1 MRDGH
6 VVGASGQKVVRPTL
20 AAALL
25 PLLLCA
31 SPAAADIRGR
41 VFEDV
46 NYGGGAGRS
55 FGAAPGINQAGVR
68 VEFYDNTGAFVEF
81 QLTDNNGFS
90 FAQTAGTFTVRVVN
104 STVTS
109 SRVGYVPGLLPV
121 QTFRTASGG
130 NSPVTDHVGGEVPSL
145 VDAGPNTTGLTLA
158 QLTTA
163 TTTAQSITT
172 VTFGGGPNVVN
183 VNFGFNFNTIV
194 NVNDSDQGSLRQ
206 FLLNSNAL
214 GNATLAIVGQPAG
227 RDVSVFMIS
236 DGQAHPGLRAGIA
249 NLLSGGVVAVIT
261 PVTDLP
267 AVTAADTSV
276 DGTTQTTNVGNTN
289 AAVLGTGGTVGV
301 DGLALNTVAGPEVEI
316 AGSNSGTHNCG
327 LLIQAASAVVRGLA
341 IRGFGDVIGEGGVCV
356 NGAPNALV
364 EGNVLGSGATSFVDP
379 GATALRNEAG
389 VFGGNSSASTVQNN
403 LIGFSRVTGVYLA
416 AGATGWTVTGNEIRD
431 SGLDSA
437 DGDGLTINAGTT
449 NTSVGNLITGSS
461 TQGIVVTA
469 GATGN
474 VFTNNTVTGN
484 GVGIPS
490 GLVQTSAIVLRS
502 GVASTV
508 LDRNVIHANYG
519 AGVQVNDGSVGT
531 RMTRNSFALNGTI
544 TARNGAA
551 PTGQIGIDLNSPT
564 DDIHFGTAPFYTL
577 NDAGDVDTGGNGLV
591 NFPLLQSATL
601 FGGNLSLQGF
611 ARPGSLIEVFI
622 ATPDPTG
629 FGEGTTYSITLTEG
643 GTGAG
648 GNDPYADGDSG
659 TGTYGPGPVNGIA
672 QGTDTTN
679 RFVFFFPVPLGIGT
693 GTQLTATATL
703 GGETSEFGGNVTV
716 AAATAVK
723 LMSFTAVPGD
733 GSVTLEWRTGS
744 ELDNLGFH
752 VYRGSSAN
760 GPWQRLNASLI
771 PGLGSSP
778 EGKRYSLLDK
788 GLRNGSSYYY
798 RLEDVDRSGKVTSHG
813 PVTAKPVARAGAPRL
828 EPADAPNA
836 SSPGDSGDG
845 GGTSPEEAGESL
857 SGWTAYG
864 DPGDV
869 SLRVLRRNAR
879 SVTLELRTGGFY
891 ALREASG
898 TVRVFVPGFDFPHDD
913 KAAALPIRRAL
924 TDAVVGRKV
933 QLGAVRALDLVGFE
947 GLSPSALGKPEMRVR
962 RDGTVRAIRR
972 GSAALVKDFPKSE
985 LATLLPSVFQ
995 GNTKSAVVEI
1005 APFRF
1010 DAEGRQLVLARRV
1023 LVQLLF
1029 TGREVGESGQGS
1041 VGRAPGPR
1049 KPAGSGATLARLYTT
1064 SRGLYSVSFEQL
1076 FPGQKRGFAASQ
1088 LRLERQGET
1097 AAFHFAPSS
1106 DAFAPGSRLYFY
1118 ADRTAAST
1126 DFTAEVAWELVL
1138 ARDGVAMP
1146 IVSAAPAGASIFS
1159 GSTGLASFET
1169 NRFYQPGLLEAKD
1182 LWLWEVL
1189 ASGAARVKTFSL
1201 AGVDTASL
1209 HTAVLDVDL
1218 QGASESGGAVDHH
1231 LSVSLNG
1238 APVGDAQFAGKQSY
1252 RMSLGVPAS
1261 LLREGA
1267 NELSLTNVA
1276 DTGVSSVV
1284 FLDRFSIA
1292 HAQVSS
1298 MSAGVFEGSFREA
1311 GTATVSG
1318 ATSAVVVLD
1327 VTAAPRWLS
1336 GFTAAGGMLRFRA
1349 EAGHR
1354 YLAVSQPLAPRVAT
1368 PAPSTLRA
1376 RSNQAD
1382 YLLIAP
1388 QAFLAAAEPLVAR
1401 RADQGLTTRAVSFE
1415 EIAAEFGHGQAGAEA
1430 IKGFLGYVFHSWARP
1445 SPRYVLL
1452 LGDASYDPRNF
1463 MGTSLPAPLP
1473 ATWTKTSYL
1482 WTVSDPQLAAV
1493 NGDDGVPDLAIGR
1506 LPATT
1511 LAQAEALVAKLIAWE
1526 DSGQGLAGPAA
1537 LVADD
1542 PDAGGDFTADVEDIA
1557 QSYLAGRDPQAAAP
1571 ERARRRRDAAPHPGG
1586 TRRRPQPA
1594 ELRRPRR
1601 CRGLGERER
1610 VELLGRGEPAG
1621 AVAPAAA
1628 FDDELPQRLLRGA
1641 ELRVAVGIPA
1651 QGRGPRGDRQLLAF
1665 RPEPRWPG
1673 ARVPP
1678 RTRRGA
1684 HERSPRKD
1692 RRRRSRARRRPTPPR
1707 A

>member
-1 MRDGH
+1 M
-6 VVGASGQKVVRPTL
+6 T
-20 AAALL
+20 
-25 PLLLCA
+25 
-31 SPAAADIRGR
+31 
-41 VFEDV
+41 
-46 NYGGGAGRS
+46 
-55 FGAAPGINQAGVR
+55 APG
-68 VEFYDNTGAFVEF
+68 T
-81 QLTDNNGFS
+81 
-90 FAQTAGTFTVRVVN
+90 
-104 STVTS
+104 
-109 SRVGYVPGLLPV
+109 
-121 QTFRTASGG
+121 
-130 NSPVTDHVGGEVPSL
+130 
-145 VDAGPNTTGLTLA
+145 
-158 QLTTA
+158 
-163 TTTAQSITT
+163 
-172 VTFGGGPNVVN
+172 
-183 VNFGFNFNTIV
+183 
-194 NVNDSDQGSLRQ
+194 
-206 FLLNSNAL
+206 
-214 GNATLAIVGQPAG
+214 
-227 RDVSVFMIS
+227 
-236 DGQAHPGLRAGIA
+236 
-249 NLLSGGVVAVIT
+249 
-261 PVTDLP
+261 
-267 AVTAADTSV
+267 
-276 DGTTQTTNVGNTN
+276 
-289 AAVLGTGGTVGV
+289 
-301 DGLALNTVAGPEVEI
+301 
-316 AGSNSGTHNCG
+316 
-327 LLIQAASAVVRGLA
+327 
-341 IRGFGDVIGEGGVCV
+341 
-356 NGAPNALV
+356 
-364 EGNVLGSGATSFVDP
+364 
-379 GATALRNEAG
+379 
-389 VFGGNSSASTVQNN
+389 
-403 LIGFSRVTGVYLA
+403 
-416 AGATGWTVTGNEIRD
+416 
-431 SGLDSA
+431 
-437 DGDGLTINAGTT
+437 
-449 NTSVGNLITGSS
+449 
-461 TQGIVVTA
+461 
-469 GATGN
+469 TGN

-490 GLVQTSAIVLRS
+490 GLVQSSGIVLRS
-502 GVASTV
+502 GAASTV
-508 LDRNVIHANYG
+508 LDRNVIRANYG

-577 NDAGDVDTGGNGLV
+577 NDAGDVDTGGNGLL
-591 NFPLLQSATL
+591 NFPLLTSATL
-601 FGGNLSLQGF
+601 FGGNLSLRGF
-611 ARPGSLIEVFI
+611 ARPGSVIELFI
-622 ATPDPTG
+622 ASPDPTG

-648 GNDPYADGDSG
+648 GNDPYADADSG

-679 RFVFFFPVPLGIGT
+679 RFAFFFPAPGGIGT

-778 EGKRYSLLDK
+778 EGKRYSLVDS
-788 GLRNGSSYYY
+788 GLRNGATYYY

-813 PVTAKPVARAGAPRL
+813 PVTATPVARGGGARELP
-828 EPADAPNA
+828 DA
-836 SSPGDSGDG
+836 SSGSDSGDG
-845 GGTSPEEAGESL
+845 GGTSPGEAGESL

-864 DPGDV
+864 DPGRV
-869 SLRVLRRNAR
+869 SLSVLHRNAR
-879 SVTLELRTGGFY
+879 GVTLELRTGGFY

-898 TVRVFVPGFDFPHDD
+898 TVRVFVPGFDFPQDD

-972 GSAALVKDFPKSE
+972 GSAALVRDFPKSE

-1010 DAEGRQLVLARRV
+1010 DARSRQLVLARRV

-1029 TGREVGESGQGS
+1029 TGREVGESGRGS
-1041 VGRAPGPR
+1041 VGRAPRPR

-1076 FPGQKRGFAASQ
+1076 FPGQRRGFAASQ
-1088 LRLERQGET
+1088 LRLERQGAP
-1097 AAFHFAPSS
+1097 AAFHFEPSS
-1106 DAFAPGSRLYFY
+1106 DSFAPGSRLYFY

-1146 IVSAAPAGASIFS
+1146 IVPAAPSSAVIVS
-1159 GSTGLASFET
+1159 GSTGFASFET

-1182 LWLWEVL
+1182 PWLWEVL

-1201 AGVDTASL
+1201 TGVDTASL

-1267 NELSLTNVA
+1267 NELSLTSVA
-1276 DTGVSSVV
+1276 DTGVSSLV

-1298 MSAGVFEGSFREA
+1298 MSAGVFEGSFTDA

-1318 ATSAVVVLD
+1318 ATAPVVVLD

-1336 GFTAAGGMLRFRA
+1336 GHTTSGGALRFRA

-1354 YLAVSQPLAPRVAT
+1354 YVAVSQPLAPRVAT
-1368 PAPSTLRA
+1368 PEPSTLRA
-1376 RSNQAD
+1376 STNQAD
-1382 YLLIAP
+1382 YVLIAP

-1415 EIAAEFGHGQAGAEA
+1415 EIASEFGHGQASAEA
-1430 IKGFLGYVFHSWARP
+1430 IKAFLAYAFHSWARP

-1463 MGTSLPAPLP
+1463 SGMSLPSPLP
-1473 ATWTKTSYL
+1473 ALWTKTSYL

-1493 NGDDGVPDLAIGR
+1493 NGDDVVPDLAIGR

-1526 DSGQGLAGPAA
+1526 DSGQGLSGPAA

-1542 PDAGGDFTADVEDIA
+1542 PDAGGNFTADVQDIA
-1557 QSYLAGRDPQAAAP
+1557 ESYLAGRNPQLLLLSELGVAEMRPRIQAALDGGLSLLSYVGHGGSAVWASENVWNSWDAP
-1571 ERARRRRDAAPHPGG
+1571 SLQAQSRQPLLLTMNCLNGYFVAPSFESLSESLLKVEGRGAIASFSPSGLSLDGPAHQYHRALV
-1586 TRRRPQPA
+1586 A
-1594 ELRRPRR
+1594 ELTSGHHDRLGDAVLAAQKTYAAS
-1601 CRGLGERER
+1601 GLMP
-1610 VELLGRGEPAG
+1610 ELLSVYHLLGDPAMWTRPGR
-1621 AVAPAAA
+1621 
-1628 FDDELPQRLLRGA
+1628 
-1641 ELRVAVGIPA
+1641 
-1651 QGRGPRGDRQLLAF
+1651 
-1665 RPEPRWPG
+1665 
-1673 ARVPP
+1673 
-1678 RTRRGA
+1678 
-1684 HERSPRKD
+1684 
-1692 RRRRSRARRRPTPPR
+1692 
-1707 A
+1707 